1 MQKTSEE
8 GKGKASQANSHAEYY
23 GESQTLNKG
32 AEKQKLGT
40 ELTAVASA
48 NENSSGIPSPYQLP
62 GDKEGTYRSN

>member
-8 GKGKASQANSHAEYY
+8 GKVKASQANNSHAEYY

-32 AEKQKLGT
+32 TEKQKLGT

-48 NENSSGIPSPYQLP
+48 NENSSGIPSPY
-62 GDKEGTYRSN
+62 